1 VLARNRQWT
10 SVRVF
15 FSFLMAVVFAWGLVG
30 CGDSLR
36 DSSASRIETP
46 QIGNT
51 NGASKTQ
58 LSGSLSEVAPPPV
71 LQQLSQSL
79 EDYQPQV
86 AIASP
91 RADEVIQDTTVS
103 VQFQVQDLPIFKDPD
118 LGLGPHLHVIL
129 DNEPYKAIYDLEQP
143 LVFEDVAPGTH
154 TLRVFAS
161 RPWHESFKN
170 EGAYAQT
177 TFHIFTK
184 TTDNNPNPALPLLT
198 YSRPTGSYGAEP
210 IMLDFYL
217 TNAPLHI
224 VAQENPDDEIADWRI
239 RVTVNGQSFVLDR
252 WQPIY
257 LKGFKPGKNWVQLE
271 FLDEQGNPVKNVFN
285 DTVRLIN
292 YDPKGKDT
300 LAKLVRG
307 ELSAEAARG
316 IVPNA
321 KVIPTP
327 IPSPAIT
334 PTPIPSPEPLVP
346 EEPELTPEPDT
357 SATPS
362 ELPTEAEATTPADEL
377 VPAEPVPSEKP
388 KSGGFFNRF
397 RRPAAVPIPAPELPE
412 ELEAPTPELVVPEEP
427 ELTPEPESTVTPSEL
442 PTEAEEPTPTDEL
455 VPAEPVPSEKPK
467 SGGFFNRFRRPAAVP
482 IPAPE
487 LPEELEAPTSEPV
500 VPEEPELLSEPE
512 STVTPSELP
521 TESEEPTPADEAAH
535 TPPVSVE
542 NPKPRGFFGRFRR
555 PVEAPTPLPTQQLP
569 ETLEAPSPEPSVVPE
584 QPEQLVIPS
593 EPPATVEE
601 PTTTTEPEKLEV
613 EPAPVIKPVPVPIE
627 PRGKG
632 FFNRLRSPAPTKPM
646 LDTGL
651 PPTLPEIIE
660 TPSPELS
667 EPDLLPTT
675 PPDAT
680 PTEESLTETTPTASA
695 PETPGTPSPEVAA
708 TAPKLDLKEVFL
720 TPPALSPPP
729 RIIQAPADVKSEI
742 PSRFLKKS
750 VPESPTNVLE
760 PVEAPG
766 ADSEAIDVP
775 LEAEETP

>member
-1 VLARNRQWT
+1 MARNRQWT

-30 CGDSLR
+30 CGE
-36 DSSASRIETP
+36 RIETP

-71 LQQLSQSL
+71 IQQLSQSL
-79 EDYQPQV
+79 ETYQPQV

-91 RADEVIQDTTVS
+91 IADQVLQDTTVS
-103 VQFQVQDLPIFKDPD
+103 VQFQVQDLPIFKNPD

-129 DNEPYKAIYDLEQP
+129 DNEPYKAVYDLAQP

-292 YDPKGKDT
+292 YEPKGKDT

-334 PTPIPSPEPLVP
+334 PTPIPSPEPVVP

-357 SATPS
+357 SA
-362 ELPTEAEATTPADEL
+362 
-377 VPAEPVPSEKP
+377 
-388 KSGGFFNRF
+388 
-397 RRPAAVPIPAPELPE
+397 
-412 ELEAPTPELVVPEEP
+412 
-427 ELTPEPESTVTPSEL
+427 TPSEL

-467 SGGFFNRFRRPAAVP
+467 SGGFFNRFRRPAAVS

-487 LPEELEAPTSEPV
+487 LPEELEAPTPELI
-500 VPEEPELLSEPE
+500 VPEEPELTPEPE

-521 TESEEPTPADEAAH
+521 TEAEEPTPADEAAH

-555 PVEAPTPLPTQQLP
+555 TVEAPTPLLQQQLP

-601 PTTTTEPEKLEV
+601 PTTEPEKLEV

-632 FFNRLRSPAPTKPM
+632 FFNRLRSPVPSKAMP
-646 LDTGL
+646 DTGL

-680 PTEESLTETTPTASA
+680 PTETTPAASA
-695 PETPGTPSPEVAA
+695 SETPETSSPEVAA

-720 TPPALSPPP
+720 TPPALSPPL
-729 RIIQAPADVKSEI
+729 RIIQAPADIKSDI

-750 VPESPTNVLE
+750 VPESPTDVLE
-760 PVEAPG
+760 PVEAPA